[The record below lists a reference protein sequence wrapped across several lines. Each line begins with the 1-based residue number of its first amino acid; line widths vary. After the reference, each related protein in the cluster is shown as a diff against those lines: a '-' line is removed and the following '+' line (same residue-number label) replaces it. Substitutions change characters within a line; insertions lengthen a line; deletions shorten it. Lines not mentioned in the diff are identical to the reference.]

1 MLLAEALLQTS
12 GNGNNMTTDFQRLA
26 VVGNAVAEQLV
37 TRILVENA
45 TFSTSATL
53 SQHDGV
59 ANTEK
64 DNPWK
69 GTFAVGPNASLTTT
83 DSPTYQ
89 WPEARGGLTF
99 GAEWPIIDDIDLE
112 TPEKLRKRLDACCNN
127 VAYARTCVELGLH
140 KGMLQGSP
148 ELARSVRIFAR
159 LVETTREAYEKRG
172 ENPWPRLLQ
181 HDAPR
186 ALGNTFVAC
195 IGATVMDGAQGVQS
209 YSYLDAKKVLV
220 KHVEDCKNM
229 PISDSVTL
237 RPHDS
242 EDITLANIKSLKDS
256 RTLFFNALGTPS
268 TGTQGGAPEPTPVPT
283 LSPHASEVE
292 QVKKALK
299 LTDVHFCCVDDVLI
313 DARSPRTAELRAPYV
328 DLELD
333 SDTQDEEQICE
344 ECTDPNVTESGAAK
358 YCEDCE
364 MWLNGPT
371 QWEDHKIGKKHKKNV
386 KKGGANKGISSST
399 PTSVKGKTLK
409 TKGGTPPPPP
419 LLDYE
424 ASDPKVPTMDDA
436 NGMPAYGYAPPPP
449 PWGYHPVPGYPYG
462 PAPYS
467 YVPYPPNPHM
477 WQEGGYVPPPMAQ
490 WPSAEQH
497 GYPAEAE
504 QNAEQTAFAHQ

>member
-1 MLLAEALLQTS
+1 
-12 GNGNNMTTDFQRLA
+12 
-26 VVGNAVAEQLV
+26 
-37 TRILVENA
+37 
-45 TFSTSATL
+45 
-53 SQHDGV
+53 
-59 ANTEK
+59 
-64 DNPWK
+64 
-69 GTFAVGPNASLTTT
+69 
-83 DSPTYQ
+83 
-89 WPEARGGLTF
+89 
-99 GAEWPIIDDIDLE
+99 
-112 TPEKLRKRLDACCNN
+112 
-127 VAYARTCVELGLH
+127 
-140 KGMLQGSP
+140 
-148 ELARSVRIFAR
+148 
-159 LVETTREAYEKRG
+159 
-172 ENPWPRLLQ
+172 
-181 HDAPR
+181 
-186 ALGNTFVAC
+186 
-195 IGATVMDGAQGVQS
+195 
-209 YSYLDAKKVLV
+209 
-220 KHVEDCKNM
+220 M

-386 KKGGANKGISSST
+386 KKGGANKGISSGT
-399 PTSVKGKTLK
+399 PTSVKSKTTLK

-419 LLDYE
+419 MPPHPDYE
-424 ASDPKVPTMDDA
+424 ASDSKAPTMDDS
-436 NGMPAYGYAPPPP
+436 NVMPPYGYAPPPP
-449 PWGYHPVPGYPYG
+449 PWGYPVPVYPYG
-462 PAPYS
+462 PTPYGQF
-467 YVPYPPNPHM
+467 VPYPHMM
-477 WQEGGYVPPPMAQ
+477 WQEGGLPHPPLAQ
-490 WPSAEQH
+490 WQQAEQAAQH
-497 GYPAEAE
+497 AAYQAQQAEAE
-504 QNAEQTAFAHQ
+504 PNAFPHQ